1 MAEGHAVARWAKA
14 LRVLIGEQLTTIEAT
29 QRWQSQA
36 QQLVGAHLTAVD
48 THGKHLLLR
57 SSGAF
62 TIHCH
67 AMQYGSWQI
76 GEPGQELR
84 KEARYVRLRL
94 RTAQH
99 EAVFFHGPVVEFLTD
114 DELATHDKLNALGP
128 DILHQPFD
136 RAEVLRRLRAEPDRP
151 IGDAILD
158 QRIISG
164 IGNIYKSEGL
174 FLAGIDPRHTVAEV
188 SDEAV
193 NRIWDEL
200 IPLMQEGTLH
210 YGPTTTLPESLRT
223 QSDRGWVYRRQ
234 GRSCFRCG
242 ERITFTRQGD
252 LKRATY
258 YCPQCQR

>member
-14 LRVLIGEQLTTIEAT
+14 LRVLIGEPLVGVEVT
-29 QRWQSQA
+29 QRWRDQA
-36 QQLVGAHLTAVD
+36 QQLVRKYLTAVD

-57 SSGAF
+57 TSGSF

-84 KEARYVRLRL
+84 KEPRYVRLRL
-94 RTAQH
+94 CTAHH

-114 DELATHDKLNALGP
+114 DELAGHEKLNALGP
-128 DILHQPFD
+128 DILHEPLD
-136 RAEVLRRLRAEPDRP
+136 RAEVLRRLRAEPERP

-158 QRIISG
+158 QRIIAG

-174 FLAGIDPRHTVAEV
+174 FLACLDPRCSVAQV
-188 SDEAV
+188 SDAAV
-193 NRIWDEL
+193 DRIWNQL

-210 YGPTTTLPESLRT
+210 YGPTTTLPEELRD
-223 QSDRGWVYRRQ
+223 QRDRTWVYRRQ
-234 GRSCFRCG
+234 GRTCFRCG

-258 YCPQCQR
+258 YCPGCQH

>member
-14 LRVLIGEQLTTIEAT
+14 LRVLIGEPLKAVEAA
-29 QRWQSQA
+29 QRWQRQA

-76 GEPGQELR
+76 GETGQELR
-84 KEARYVRLRL
+84 KEARYVRLWL

-99 EAVFFHGPVVEFLTD
+99 EAVFFHGPVVEFLTEN
-114 DELATHDKLNALGP
+114 ELATHAKLNALGP

-164 IGNIYKSEGL
+164 IG
-174 FLAGIDPRHTVAEV
+174 
-188 SDEAV
+188 
-193 NRIWDEL
+193 
-200 IPLMQEGTLH
+200 
-210 YGPTTTLPESLRT
+210 
-223 QSDRGWVYRRQ
+223 
-234 GRSCFRCG
+234 
-242 ERITFTRQGD
+242 
-252 LKRATY
+252 
-258 YCPQCQR
+258 